1 MIIYTDGSCKSNG
14 KENSSGGYGIVVCN
28 DNNILIDCYQH
39 KEDNTT
45 NNRQELKA
53 ILYCLIKYGKINPT
67 VYSDSAYSINTLTNW
82 MYGWAKNGWIKS
94 DNKIPENLDLI
105 KGFFEIQN
113 PNNKITLIKVKGHNG
128 VLGNELADKLATY
141 ELTTEDVKRLYG
153 GKVI

>member
-1 MIIYTDGSCKSNG
+1 
-14 KENSSGGYGIVVCN
+14 
-28 DNNILIDCYQH
+28 
-39 KEDNTT
+39 
-45 NNRQELKA
+45 
-53 ILYCLIKYGKINPT
+53 
-67 VYSDSAYSINTLTNW
+67 

-94 DNKIPENLDLI
+94 DNKTPENLDLI

-141 ELTTEDVKRLYG
+141 ELTTEDVKRIYG